1 MKGLETLFSRY
12 FLSVVL
18 EGAESRLLKRAVQGR
33 KLRGRRGEVM
43 STIWRLF

>member
-12 FLSVVL
+12 FLSVL
-18 EGAESRLLKRAVQGR
+18 EGAESRLLRREVQGR